1 MIITERTLTLR
12 DGRTAVLRSPREADI
27 PSLLELLR
35 NVTEETDFLMR
46 YPEETCEYTPEL
58 EQIFIENI
66 NGHAHNAM
74 ALCVVDG
81 RVVGSCTISTSQRI
95 KLRHRAGIGI
105 SVLRDFWGQ
114 GIGTALMEAV
124 IDAARENPNLLQ
136 IELEFLEGN
145 TRARQLYEKLGFRIV
160 SVHPNAIQ
168 RKDGT
173 LCHEYLMVKELKR
186 A

>member
-35 NVTEETDFLMR
+35 RVTEETDFLMR
-46 YPEETCEYTPEL
+46 YPEEAGEYTPEL
-58 EQIFIENI
+58 EQAFIEAV
-66 NGHAHNAM
+66 NGDAHDAM
-74 ALCVVDG
+74 ALCVVGG
-81 RVVGSCTISTSQRI
+81 RVVGTCSTSTGHRI
-95 KLRHRAGIGI
+95 KLRHRAEIGI

-114 GIGTALMEAV
+114 GIGTALMETV
-124 IDAARENPNLLQ
+124 IAAARENPNLLQ

-173 LCHEYLMVKELKR
+173 LCHKYLMVKELKR

>member
-12 DGRTAVLRSPREADI
+12 NGRTAVLRSPREADI

-35 NVTEETDFLMR
+35 NVAGETEYLMR
-46 YPEETCEYTPEL
+46 YPEETDEYTPEM
-58 EQIFIENI
+58 EQAFIENV
-66 NGHAHNAM
+66 NGHVHNAM
-74 ALCVVDG
+74 ALCVLDG
-81 RVVGSCTISTSQRI
+81 RVVGSCSLSTSHRI

-114 GIGTALMEAV
+114 GIGTALMET
-124 IDAARENPNLLQ
+124 IIEAARENPDLLQ

-145 TRARQLYEKLGFRIV
+145 SRARQLYEKLGFRIV

-168 RKDGT
+168 LKDGT
-173 LCHEYLMVKELKR
+173 LRHEYLMVKELKR
-186 A
+186 P

>member
-35 NVTEETDFLMR
+35 NVAGETDFLMR
-46 YPEETCEYTPEL
+46 YPEETGEYTAER
-58 EQIFIENI
+58 EQAFIETV
-66 NGHAHNAM
+66 NGDAHDAM

-81 RVVGSCTISTSQRI
+81 RVVGSCSTSTSHRI

-114 GIGTALMEAV
+114 GIGTALMETV
-124 IDAARENPNLLQ
+124 IEAARKNPNLLQ
-136 IELEFLEGN
+136 IELEFLEDN
-145 TRARQLYEKLGFRIV
+145 ARARQLYEKLGFRIV

-168 RKDGT
+168 LKDGT
-173 LCHEYLMVKELKR
+173 LHHEYLMVKELKR
-186 A
+186 P